1 MGQSR
6 WINDLEERN
15 RGEEGRDRRGFPER
29 HSESQLQAKDSLEE
43 IEENEVK
50 EGWRGGG
57 R

>member
-1 MGQSR
+1 M
-6 WINDLEERN
+6 EERN

-50 EGWRGGG
+50 EGWRGEG